1 MTDNL
6 RMRLNDL
13 PELGKIKI
21 MVPVSLTGFTG
32 YFIFDPHITA
42 GLLIVTTGIFLL
54 AVSASVLNQIQEA
67 GLDARM
73 ERTKKRPIPAG
84 KVSPFIAGVFFLF
97 CLIAG
102 TFIVY
107 YFGNLA
113 AAAIGLFTI
122 FWYNGVYTYLKRLTA
137 FAVFPGALTGALP
150 PLIGWVAA
158 GGSLWDKPILFLE
171 FLFFVGQVPHF
182 WLLIMRYGEEYEK
195 AGLPSLTRSLTR
207 PQINRLTF
215 TWVVTTVIAAV
226 FLYHFSIIQTG
237 ITMAVLLLASSVMIW
252 QFSGLLKKN
261 ADKSNPGKYSL
272 LLNSYFL
279 LVMLLLIS
287 DRLIV

>member
-1 MTDNL
+1 MTGNL
-6 RMRLNDL
+6 RFRLNDL

-32 YFIFDPHITA
+32 YFIFDSHITA
-42 GLLIVTTGIFLL
+42 RLLIVTTGIFLL

-84 KVSPFIAGVFFLF
+84 KVSPFIAGVLFLF

-107 YFGNLA
+107 YFGNHT
-113 AAAIGLFTI
+113 AAAIGLLTI
-122 FWYNGVYTYLKRLTA
+122 LWYNGVYTYLKKLTA
-137 FAVFPGALTGALP
+137 FAVFPGALIGALP

-158 GGSLWDKPILFLE
+158 GGSPWDKSIIFLE
-171 FLFFVGQVPHF
+171 FLFFVGQIPHF
-182 WLLIMRYGEEYEK
+182 WLLLMKYGGEYEK
-195 AGLPSLTRSLTR
+195 AGLPTLTSILSRS
-207 PQINRLTF
+207 QINRLTF
-215 TWVVTTVIAAV
+215 TWVVTTVIAAI

-237 ITMAVLLLASSVMIW
+237 IIMAVLLLASSVMIW
-252 QFSGLLKKN
+252 QFSGLLKKSPVN
-261 ADKSNPGKYSL
+261 TNSGKYSL

-279 LVMLLLIS
+279 LIMLLLIS